1 MTGQEAFWAFLGAS
15 IIGVCIGVTIGRLL
29 A

>member
-1 MTGQEAFWAFLGAS
+1 MTGQEAFWTFLGAS